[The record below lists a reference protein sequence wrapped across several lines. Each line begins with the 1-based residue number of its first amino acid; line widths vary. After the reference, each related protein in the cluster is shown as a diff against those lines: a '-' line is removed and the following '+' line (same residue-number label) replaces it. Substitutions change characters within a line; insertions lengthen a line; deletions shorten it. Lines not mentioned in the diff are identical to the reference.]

1 MFSKYDVYTEF
12 GSKYCYK
19 GVNTLR
25 NKLGIYDSAT
35 LKQAEA
41 DITILKQNHLLE
53 HPIRGR
59 FTATHLCRI
68 HKFLFEDV
76 YHFAG
81 HFRTENIKKGDTT
94 FLNYKDISKKLSY
107 LLTKLRQEQYL
118 KNLSEDGF
126 ILRLTFYFSEINYI
140 HPFREGNGR
149 ATREFIR
156 ELVHYNGY
164 EIDWGK
170 VSVNDL
176 LEAMIESVY
185 GTGSLERVLK
195 VCITKR

>member
-1 MFSKYDVYTEF
+1 M
-12 GSKYCYK
+12 
-19 GVNTLR
+19 
-25 NKLGIYDSAT
+25 
-35 LKQAEA
+35 
-41 DITILKQNHLLE
+41 
-53 HPIRGR
+53 
-59 FTATHLCRI
+59 
-68 HKFLFEDV
+68 
-76 YHFAG
+76 
-81 HFRTENIKKGDTT
+81 
-94 FLNYKDISKKLSY
+94 
-107 LLTKLRQEQYL
+107 LTKLRQEQYL
-118 KNLSEDGF
+118 KNLCEDGF

-156 ELVHYNGY
+156 ELMHYNGY